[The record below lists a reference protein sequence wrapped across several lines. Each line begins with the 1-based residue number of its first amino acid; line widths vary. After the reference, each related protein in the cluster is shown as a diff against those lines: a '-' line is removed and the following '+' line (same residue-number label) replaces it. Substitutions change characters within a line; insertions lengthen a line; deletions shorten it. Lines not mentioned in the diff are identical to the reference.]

1 LSNKVKKYIY
11 YIDIYQNLAKNKIRV
26 EKWRDNKMIDKRC
39 SLQEAVQMIQ
49 DGDVITFSGFIIWR
63 RPMAAIFEM
72 IRQGKKNLHVI
83 EVSSG
88 SHTEML
94 IGAGAVKIWESCW
107 VGHEL
112 YGKIP
117 YCLNRGIKENTIIVE
132 DYSHQ
137 QMLYR
142 MTAGAMGIPYMP
154 TWASRGTDIL
164 NPNYDMLEKAGLRT
178 GENQKIPAKK
188 FDFVQDPFFNEG
200 EIIHVPA
207 ARPDVCVV
215 YAPLVGE
222 EGTIRL
228 IGQTYSDEQ
237 AIKASDK
244 VIVIAEEIVPE
255 SYLRE
260 EPERNLIPGYLV
272 DAIVEVPWGAHP
284 TGSHGCYD
292 VDGDMIRG
300 FANASKTKEGLQS
313 WLDEWVFGVKNHE
326 EYLNKVGASK
336 LVSLQANSYF
346 KYSTRL
352 QRGAK

>member
-1 LSNKVKKYIY
+1 
-11 YIDIYQNLAKNKIRV
+11 
-26 EKWRDNKMIDKRC
+26 MHDKRC
-39 SLQEAVQMIQ
+39 SLKEAVEMIH

-63 RPMAAIFEM
+63 RPMAAIYEM
-72 IRQGKKNLHVI
+72 IRQEKKNLHVI

-88 SHTEML
+88 THTEML
-94 IGAGAVKIWESCW
+94 IGAGGVDIWESCW

-117 YCLNRGIKENTIIVE
+117 YCLNRGIKEKTVIAE

-142 MTAGAMGIPYMP
+142 MTAGSMGIPYMP

-164 NPNYDMLEKAGLRT
+164 NPAYDMLEKAGLRNI
-178 GENQKIPAKK
+178 GNDKIPAKK
-188 FDFVQDPFFNEG
+188 FDYAQDPFFNEG

-207 ARPDVCVV
+207 ARPNVCLV
-215 YAPLVGE
+215 YAPQVGE

-272 DAIVEVPWGAHP
+272 DAIVEIPWGAHP
-284 TGSHGCYD
+284 TGSHGYYD
-292 VDGDMIRG
+292 VDGEMIRS
-300 FANASKTKEGLQS
+300 FASASKSKDGLQN
-313 WLDEWVFGVKNHE
+313 WLDEWVFSVKNHE
-326 EYLNKVGASK
+326 EYLDKVGASK
-336 LVSLQANSYF
+336 LVSLQANSHL
-346 KYSTRL
+346 KYSTRVK
-352 QRGAK
+352 RGAK

>member
-1 LSNKVKKYIY
+1 M
-11 YIDIYQNLAKNKIRV
+11 R
-26 EKWRDNKMIDKRC
+26 DKRC

-49 DGDVITFSGFIIWR
+49 DGDIITFSGFIIWR
-63 RPMAAIFEM
+63 RPMAAVYEM

-88 SHTEML
+88 THTEML
-94 IGAGAVKIWESCW
+94 IGAGAVDIWESCW

-112 YGKIP
+112 YGKVP
-117 YCLNRGIKENTIIVE
+117 HCLSRRLKEGTIIAE

-142 MTAGAMGIPYMP
+142 MTAGSMGIPYMP

-164 NPNYDMLEKAGLRT
+164 NPSYDMLEKAGLRT
-178 GENQKIPAKK
+178 GERERIPVKK
-188 FDFVQDPFFNEG
+188 FDFAQDPFFNEG

-215 YAPLVGE
+215 YAPQVGE

-237 AIKASDK
+237 AIKAADK

-255 SYLRE
+255 AYLRE
-260 EPERNLIPGYLV
+260 EPERNLVPGYLV
-272 DAIVEVPWGAHP
+272 EAIVELPWSAHP
-284 TGSHGCYD
+284 TGSHGFYD
-292 VDGDMIRG
+292 VDGNMIRN
-300 FANASKTKEGLQS
+300 FANASKTQGS
-313 WLDEWVFGVKNHE
+313 FDRWMDEWVFSVKDHE
-326 EYLNKVGASK
+326 QYLNKIGAFN
-336 LVSLQANSYF
+336 LVNLKANSHL
-346 KYSTRL
+346 KYSTRVK
-352 QRGAK
+352 RGAR

>member
-1 LSNKVKKYIY
+1 M
-11 YIDIYQNLAKNKIRV
+11 R
-26 EKWRDNKMIDKRC
+26 DKRC
-39 SLQEAVQMIQ
+39 SLEEAVQMIH
-49 DGDVITFSGFIIWR
+49 DGDMITFSGFIIWR
-63 RPMAAIFEM
+63 RPMSAVYEI

-94 IGAGAVKIWESCW
+94 IGAGLVSIWESCW

-117 YCLNRGIKENTIIVE
+117 YCLNRKLKDGSIIVE

-142 MTAGAMGIPYMP
+142 MTAGSMGIPYMP

-164 NPNYDMLEKAGLRT
+164 NPAYDMLEKAGLRN
-178 GENQKIPAKK
+178 GEKVRIPAKK

-207 ARPDVCVV
+207 ARPNVCVV

-255 SYLRE
+255 AYLRE

-284 TGSHGCYD
+284 TGSHGFYD
-292 VDGDMIRG
+292 VDGEMIRS
-300 FANASKTKEGLQS
+300 FSDASKMEASFDS
-313 WLDEWVFGVKNHE
+313 WMDEWVFSVKNHN
-326 EYLNKVGASK
+326 EYLDKVGAST
-336 LVSLQANSYF
+336 LVNLKANSYM
-346 KYSTRL
+346 KYSTRVK
-352 QRGAK
+352 RGAK